1 LARVNHLALVVE
13 EVRHPEVHRFL
24 EVVVVEV
31 DILLVALV
39 EEVVHHRVA
48 EVEAECHMVV
58 VAEVLL
64 HHSVVSTKLPP
75 TSFSSKYQ
83 TTSFIIQ

>member
-13 EVRHPEVHRFL
+13 EVHHPEVHRFL

-48 EVEAECHMVV
+48 EVEVE
-58 VAEVLL
+58 
-64 HHSVVSTKLPP
+64 
-75 TSFSSKYQ
+75 
-83 TTSFIIQ
+83 

>member
-1 LARVNHLALVVE
+1 VNHLALVVE
-13 EVRHPEVHRFL
+13 EVHHPEVHRFL

-48 EVEAECHMVV
+48 EVEVECHMVV
-58 VAEVLL
+58 VAEVVQQPDQMLVPLL
-64 HHSVVSTKLPP
+64 QQSLYIHL
-75 TSFSSKYQ
+75 
-83 TTSFIIQ
+83 